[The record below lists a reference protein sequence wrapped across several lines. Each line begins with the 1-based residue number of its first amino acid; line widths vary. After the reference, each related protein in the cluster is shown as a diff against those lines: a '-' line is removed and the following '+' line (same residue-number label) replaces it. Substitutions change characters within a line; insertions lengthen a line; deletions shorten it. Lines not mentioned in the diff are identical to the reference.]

1 MTNKTLL
8 DRLSRLGMPLLNTQE
23 GFDVNQ
29 TLVDVMKSRDPRL
42 WEGFPVVLLN
52 AAKDSNFNYDR
63 VSGNLASSEKK
74 KLHSLLLL
82 SLALYGHYHL
92 SAPWMNRFKTGFSDD
107 EKAVLKRL
115 RNSLVHN
122 APVEVDHDRFDA
134 ERFKKTFELY
144 FEKEAES
151 TRQKKDKYE
160 ELSLEYSLSQ
170 VFSPKQKELLK
181 KKFEGMPLTKTEREY
196 YSRTVKKKVVALA
209 NAELHRMAQQLA
221 QR

>member
-63 VSGNLASSEKK
+63 VSNNLASSEKK

-92 SAPWMNRFKTGFSDD
+92 SAPWMNRFKTNFSDN
-107 EKAVLKRL
+107 EKSVLKRL

-122 APVEVDHDRFDA
+122 APVEVDHNRFDA

-144 FEKEAES
+144 FEKEAEN

-196 YSRTVKKKVVALA
+196 YSRAVKKKVVALA

>member
-29 TLVDVMKSRDPRL
+29 TLVDVLKSRDPRL

-92 SAPWMNRFKTGFSDD
+92 SAPWMKRLKTGFSDS

-115 RNSLVHN
+115 QNSFVHN
-122 APVEVDHDRFDA
+122 DPVEVDHDRFDA

-144 FEKEAES
+144 FEKEAEN

>member
-1 MTNKTLL
+1 MNKTLL
-8 DRLSRLGMPLLNTQE
+8 DRLSRLGLPLMDTDE
-23 GFDVNQ
+23 TFDVNQ
-29 TLVDVMKSRDPRL
+29 TLADVVKSGDARL
-42 WEGFPVVLLN
+42 REGFPVVLLN
-52 AAKDSNFNYDR
+52 AAKTGNFDYNR
-63 VSGNLASSEKK
+63 VNNKLTASEKK
-74 KLHSLLLL
+74 RLHALLLL

-92 SAPWMNRFKTGFSDD
+92 STPWMNRFKTAFSPE
-107 EKAVLKRL
+107 EKTLLKRL

-122 APVEVDHDRFDA
+122 SPVEVDHDRYDA
-134 ERFKKTFELY
+134 ERLKKTFELY
-144 FEKEAES
+144 FAKEAEDV
-151 TRQKKDKYE
+151 RQKKDKYE

-170 VFSPKQKELLK
+170 VFSPKQKELLR

>member
-8 DRLSRLGMPLLNTQE
+8 ERLSRLGLPLMKVDET
-23 GFDVNQ
+23 FDVNE
-29 TLVDVMKSRDPRL
+29 TLADVLKSRDPRL

-63 VSGNLASSEKK
+63 VADNLTTADKK
-74 KLHSLLLL
+74 RLHALLLMA
-82 SLALYGHYHL
+82 LALYAHYHL
-92 SAPWMNRFKTGFSDD
+92 SAAWMNRLKTSLSQND
-107 EKAVLKRL
+107 KSLLKDW

-122 APVEVDHDRFDA
+122 DKMELEGVQFNADRL
-134 ERFKKTFELY
+134 KKMFELY

-151 TRQKKDKYE
+151 TRQLNAKNE

-170 VFSPKQKELLK
+170 MFTARQKELFK
-181 KKFEGMPLTKTEREY
+181 KKLEGLPLTKTEREY
-196 YSRTVKKKVVALA
+196 YSRAVKKKVVALA
-209 NAELHRMAQQLA
+209 NAELHRMAQQLV